1 MNKNYYVFM
10 NMNIYDKI
18 YIIIY
23 MIKIIDTTI
32 MKIYD
37 IFLIFFK
44 DNFLFI

>member
-23 MIKIIDTTI
+23 MIKKIYSFDTTI
-32 MKIYD
+32 MKIH
-37 IFLIFFK
+37 I
-44 DNFLFI
+44 